1 MMPRAASGNWTGLVV
16 KEGPHYCLCFDI
28 GIGNCNGDGR
38 WWQAQRWGATALY
51 TGLTTEGPPRPGPP
65 LCVTGGGASFLTQ
78 TFYLKVVTDS
88 DADFPLKFSLP
99 ALRRHILAHLKQS
112 SQSFWQHAFI

>member
-1 MMPRAASGNWTGLVV
+1 MA
-16 KEGPHYCLCFDI
+16 
-28 GIGNCNGDGR
+28 IGNCNGDGR
-38 WWQAQRWGATALY
+38 WCQAQRWGATALY

-99 ALRRHILAHLKQS
+99 ALRRHIGSPQTIFTIILAAGFYLKQS
-112 SQSFWQHAFI
+112 SPLLNDNGQFDKSFRSQE